1 MSYTG
6 RPGMGRQFYK
16 ILRIC
21 VFYHYKIF
29 AQATYRCNLDYKR
42 MFLGMVE
49 SVCRMCI
56 TATLPKIPQVV
67 RHVNLRNNP

>member
-21 VFYHYKIF
+21 VFYHYKI
-29 AQATYRCNLDYKR
+29 AQAKYRCNLDYKKMSLR
-42 MFLGMVE
+42 IVG
-49 SVCRMCI
+49 SVRRMCI
-56 TATLPKIPQVV
+56 TATLPKIPRCIITAEVA
-67 RHVNLRNNP
+67 

>member
-49 SVCRMCI
+49 SICRM
-56 TATLPKIPQVV
+56 
-67 RHVNLRNNP
+67 